1 MNRILSTLILALAAF
16 TSFAASAAVDV
27 NKASQAELEAVKGIG
42 PGLAG
47 RILEARGK
55 APFGHWA
62 DMIERVRGL
71 GAGNAARL
79 SEAGLT
85 VGGATF
91 TAAAPA
97 ERPARQGGK
106 ARTGEQATTRP

>member
-1 MNRILSTLILALAAF
+1 MNHFLRTLVLAVAAF
-16 TSFAASAAVDV
+16 TTLAASAAVDV

-97 ERPARQGGK
+97 ERATRQGGK
-106 ARTGEQATTRP
+106 ARTGEQGAARP